1 MRLVDNI
8 IFLFIQVTMIVCW
21 IISNMKMKKE
31 LIHGSKGMALLQ
43 FVIVNGMMLYLVVS
57 SYTELMNFGN
67 LIDLENGL
75 NQIIIGVL
83 LFSLIVFVFLINGN
97 IGKQLMAKNKEGQVS
112 AMLTTVFVTI
122 VAITVICEVP
132 WRLQWII

>member
-57 SYTELMNFGN
+57 SYTELMNFES

-122 VAITVICEVP
+122 VAIAVICEVP